1 LTKSLVRCTG
11 LLAVAVVTTAC
22 VSLPPGPSVMV
33 LPGST
38 KGFDEFAADDA
49 VCRDWAGRQVG
60 TTTQRAATESGVTAA
75 AIATGVGAA
84 AGAAIGGAVGE
95 AGAGAAIG
103 AGSGLLLGSAAG
115 ADRAAWAAGRCAA
128 ALRRSL
134 PAVHVCEGQ
143 PDPRGGRLGG
153 ELAACARPSATAARA
168 AAAATPRRRLSA
180 HQGIGPSSLK

>member
-115 ADRAAWAAGRCAA
+115 ADRAAWAAGGAQQRYDGAYLQCMYAKGNQIPVEA
-128 ALRRSL
+128 DSG
-134 PAVHVCEGQ
+134 V
-143 PDPRGGRLGG
+143 
-153 ELAACARPSATAARA
+153 
-168 AAAATPRRRLSA
+168 
-180 HQGIGPSSLK
+180 SSLRAPAPRPPPPGPPPPPPPGAG

>member
-1 LTKSLVRCTG
+1 MNLTLFAG
-11 LLAVAVVTTAC
+11 ALAVAVVAMAC
-22 VSLPPGPSVMV
+22 ASLPPGPSVMV

-60 TTTQRAATESGVTAA
+60 TTTQQASTESGVTAA

-115 ADRAAWAAGRCAA
+115 ADQAAWAAGGVQQRYDGAYLQCMYAKGNQIPVAA
-128 ALRRSL
+128 DSG
-134 PAVHVCEGQ
+134 V
-143 PDPRGGRLGG
+143 
-153 ELAACARPSATAARA
+153 
-168 AAAATPRRRLSA
+168 
-180 HQGIGPSSLK
+180 SSLRAPTPPPPPPGPPPPPPPDAG